1 MAKKADPTVVDYEIV
16 AVGADDAVTVLT
28 IGTDDDYT
36 VKNGST
42 VVANLYTQFSIELT
56 VEQID

>member
-1 MAKKADPTVVDYEIV
+1 MN
-16 AVGADDAVTVLT
+16 AVTVLT

-42 VVANLYTQFSIELT
+42 VVANLYTQFGIELT